1 MHLGNHPPFTVASPV
16 PRTKRGGRCAPMLM
30 VRRLVKSDLVFVSSF
45 VSPLLVGLTFWC
57 RWWSLCSDKCGLYR
71 HGFSVDGLPGT
82 NWKIKAKVGEK
93 WHFEY
98 VEVPDKGHQLTI
110 RREYN
115 DAIVTDTQV
124 AFEELPPGLCA
135 FIDVNIDGDQASIDF
150 EMLPPK

>member
-16 PRTKRGGRCAPMLM
+16 PRTKR
-30 VRRLVKSDLVFVSSF
+30 
-45 VSPLLVGLTFWC
+45 
-57 RWWSLCSDKCGLYR
+57 LYR